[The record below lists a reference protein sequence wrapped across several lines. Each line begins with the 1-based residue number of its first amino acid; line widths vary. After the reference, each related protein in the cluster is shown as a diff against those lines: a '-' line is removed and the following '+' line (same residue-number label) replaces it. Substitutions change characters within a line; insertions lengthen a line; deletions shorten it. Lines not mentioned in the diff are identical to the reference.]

1 MRDQLA
7 NNDVEKLEEIKT
19 ALQDAVTDAG
29 IENNSIKNSV
39 LNLASQE
46 VAEVQSQKVLEQ

>member
-1 MRDQLA
+1 MAQ
-7 NNDVEKLEEIKT
+7 LEEIKT
-19 ALQDAVTDAG
+19 ALEDAVTDAS